1 MGFLKNMFDEAGS
14 KAGRAI
20 GNKLFPKSTDY
31 VRIGDLNGNSARTA
45 REIAEAQCEAELE
58 RIEAEL
64 LADKM
69 REILSLQFDARD
81 MDHNIIVFSQL
92 AAIMDS
98 LPSWFNR
105 SDEEKQV
112 YKAAKS
118 KMKAG
123 LALCGAKDPHNA
135 ALAYFQEKYG

>member
-31 VRIGDLNGNSARTA
+31 VRLGDSNGNSTEAARKVV
-45 REIAEAQCEAELE
+45 EAQSEAELE
-58 RIEAEL
+58 RIAAQL
-64 LADKM
+64 FADKM
-69 REILSLQFDARD
+69 RMVLEMKFDMND
-81 MDHNIIVFSQL
+81 MDGNLNALAQL

-98 LPSWFNR
+98 LPSRFDR
-105 SDEEKQV
+105 TDEEKQL
-112 YKAAKS
+112 YNAAKS

-123 LALCGAKDPHNA
+123 LALCSAKDPHNA
-135 ALAYFQEKYG
+135 ALVYFQEKYG

>member
-31 VRIGDLNGNSARTA
+31 VRLGDLNGNSTEAARKVV
-45 REIAEAQCEAELE
+45 EAQSEAELE
-58 RIEAEL
+58 RIAAQL
-64 LADKM
+64 FADKM
-69 REILSLQFDARD
+69 RMVLEMKFDMND
-81 MDHNIIVFSQL
+81 MDGNLNALAQL

-98 LPSWFNR
+98 LPSRFDR
-105 SDEEKQV
+105 TDEEKQL
-112 YKAAKS
+112 YNAAKS

-123 LALCGAKDPHNA
+123 LALCNAKDPHNA

>member
-1 MGFLKNMFDEAGS
+1 MGFLKNLFDEAGS

-20 GNKLFPKSTDY
+20 GNKLFPNSTDY
-31 VRIGDLNGNSARTA
+31 VRLGDLNGNSARTA
-45 REIAEAQCEAELE
+45 REMAEARSEAERE

-69 REILSLQFDARD
+69 REVLSLQFDMND
-81 MDHNIIVFSQL
+81 MDHNFNVLAQL

-105 SDEEKQV
+105 SDEEKRV
-112 YKAAKS
+112 YKTAKS
-118 KMKAG
+118 KMKSG
-123 LALCGAKDPHNA
+123 LRICKAKDPYNP
-135 ALAYFQEKYG
+135 ALEYFQEKYG

>member
-20 GNKLFPKSTDY
+20 GNKLFPNSTDY
-31 VRIGDLNGNSARTA
+31 VRLGDLNGNSVRNA
-45 REIAEAQCEAELE
+45 REIAEAQYEAESE

-69 REILSLQFDARD
+69 RLALSLQFDMND
-81 MDHNIIVFSQL
+81 MDHNINVLAQL

-98 LPSWFNR
+98 LPSWFDR
-105 SDEEKQV
+105 SDEEKRV
-112 YKAAKS
+112 FKTAKS

-123 LALCGAKDPHNA
+123 LNICRAKDPHNP
-135 ALAYFQEKYG
+135 ALAYFEEKYG

>member
-1 MGFLKNMFDEAGS
+1 MFDEAGS

-20 GNKLFPKSTDY
+20 GNKLFPNSTDY
-31 VRIGDLNGNSARTA
+31 VRLGDLNGNSVRNA
-45 REIAEAQCEAELE
+45 REIAEAQYEAESE

-69 REILSLQFDARD
+69 RLALSLQFDMND
-81 MDHNIIVFSQL
+81 MDHNINVLAQL

-98 LPSWFNR
+98 LPSWFDR
-105 SDEEKQV
+105 SDEEKRV
-112 YKAAKS
+112 FKTAKS

-123 LALCGAKDPHNA
+123 LNICRAKDPHNP
-135 ALAYFQEKYG
+135 ALAYFEEKYG

>member
-1 MGFLKNMFDEAGS
+1 MGFLRRMLEEAGG
-14 KAGRAI
+14 KTGRAI
-20 GNKLFPKSTDY
+20 GNKLFPNSTDY
-31 VRIGDLNGNSARTA
+31 VRLGDLNGNSARTT

-81 MDHNIIVFSQL
+81 MDHNINVFSQL

-118 KMKAG
+118 KMQAG
-123 LALCGAKDPHNA
+123 IRICKAKDPHNP
-135 ALAYFQEKYG
+135 ALAYFEEKYG